1 MLPVILF
8 CLLPAAAAQC
18 GTSATGYIAGGNTS
32 ATDVTWHECCVSCAA
47 PCRAWVWTRKNK
59 TGTCKQFTAPPAK
72 PTSCPPKINSCRTGT
87 PHVVPEPQPAP
98 EEPAAQSHLLN
109 TDNIIAGV
117 VGAGIMCI
125 ISVCIFSII
134 RFIKYRK
141 SLVPELQQTLV
152 QQTLEHET
160 AGFGGE

>member
-1 MLPVILF
+1 M
-8 CLLPAAAAQC
+8 
-18 GTSATGYIAGGNTS
+18 
-32 ATDVTWHECCVSCAA
+32 
-47 PCRAWVWTRKNK
+47 
-59 TGTCKQFTAPPAK
+59 
-72 PTSCPPKINSCRTGT
+72 
-87 PHVVPEPQPAP
+87 VPEPQPAP

-109 TDNIIAGV
+109 TDNIIAAV

-160 AGFGGE
+160 AGFGGV